1 VVNDKP
7 NAEKVGWRPIST
19 TYPFKSQWLRLRTD
33 HIEIE
38 GGDPI
43 DLTYHEHPEAVLVVP
58 VTNDGDI
65 LLIQQYRYTRDEW
78 LLEVPA
84 GGTHDTGDADLE
96 AVARKELREETGAS
110 CDEMEYIGSFYPF
123 IAQADEEDH
132 VYIAWGARLDGRPE
146 WEYTENIMLTALPA
160 LEAVKLARS
169 GGMKSGQ
176 SALALV
182 LCEAHLRERGYM

>member
-1 VVNDKP
+1 MVDDKP
-7 NAEKVGWRPIST
+7 NAAKVGWRPTST

-43 DLTYHEHPEAVLVVP
+43 DLTYHEHPQAVLIVP
-58 VTNDGDI
+58 VTRDGDI

-84 GGTHDTGDADLE
+84 GGTHDTGDSELE

-110 CDEMEYIGSFYPF
+110 CDEMEYVGSFYPF
-123 IAQADEEDH
+123 VAQADEEDH
-132 VYIAWGARLDGRPE
+132 VFIAWEARLDGKPE
-146 WEYTENIMLTALPA
+146 WEYTENIMLSALPA
-160 LEAVKLARS
+160 LDAIRMARS

-176 SALALV
+176 GAMALV
-182 LCEAHLRERGYM
+182 LCEAKLRDRGYI